1 MIPNK
6 INLYLSL
13 IFKMRSK
20 LQEIEDLNFA
30 INKIIYKG
38 TPQDLVIEQLRL
50 DKKLNDD
57 QISSILNTINIR
69 FNGVK
74 RIKSSIN
81 KRIINH
87 FIDLSIIILFL
98 FLIIYNIEVE
108 ISIIIFISFYFLYY
122 IIPELIWGQTIGK
135 LITNTIVV
143 TNEGR
148 KPDLLT
154 ILIRTFARII
164 PLDHVFMFWS
174 ENTLHDKLANT
185 QVVNKKFWLEQSKDN
200 VFNHLV

>member
-1 MIPNK
+1 
-6 INLYLSL
+6 
-13 IFKMRSK
+13 MRSK

>member
-1 MIPNK
+1 
-6 INLYLSL
+6 
-13 IFKMRSK
+13 MRSK

-38 TPQDLVIEQLRL
+38 TPKDIVIEQLRH
-50 DKKLNDD
+50 DKKLTDD

-81 KRIINH
+81 RRIINH
-87 FIDLSIIILFL
+87 FIDSSIITLIL
-98 FLIIYNIEVE
+98 FLIIYNIEFDF
-108 ISIIIFISFYFLYY
+108 SIIVFIPFYILYY
-122 IIPELIWGQTIGK
+122 IIPEFIWGQTIGK

-143 TNEGR
+143 TNEGG
-148 KPDLLT
+148 KPDLFT
-154 ILIRTFARII
+154 IIIRTFARII
-164 PLDHVFMFWS
+164 PLDNVFMFWS
-174 ENTLHDKLANT
+174 ENTLHDKLAST

-200 VFNHLV
+200 VYNHLV